1 MLVLGSGKMAKAI
14 AYDFVKQK
22 DIEKVVIASR
32 TLKGAKKIV
41 KFLNNKKAHAAQVYV
56 QDYKDVVK
64 LMKGFDCAVSAV
76 PYNFN
81 YNLARA
87 AIEAGCNFLD
97 LGGNNDVVKQEFSLS
112 KKAKKR
118 KIAIV
123 PDCGLAPGLVSN
135 LTALGLKEFKKVET
149 IKLRVG
155 GLPQHP
161 EPPLNYMIVF
171 STHGLINEYIES
183 AKLIKNFKIITRPGM
198 EDLEKIYFPGYGN
211 LEAFNTSG
219 GTSTLPQSFKGKI
232 KNLNYKT
239 IRYPGHAEK
248 IKTLMQL
255 GLTSSKKI
263 NAEGIDVAPRTV
275 LEALLNKNLKAKDKD
290 LILLKVSLEDKKKIV
305 TYELIDK
312 EKQGLTAMMRCTGFP
327 VAVIAEMI
335 ARKQIEKK
343 GTLKHEFDIPPE
355 ILIAELRKR
364 GLNIKRK
371 VRYK

>member
-1 MLVLGSGKMAKAI
+1 GKMAKAI

-171 STHGLINEYIES
+171 STHGLIN
-183 AKLIKNFKIITRPGM
+183 
-198 EDLEKIYFPGYGN
+198 
-211 LEAFNTSG
+211 
-219 GTSTLPQSFKGKI
+219 
-232 KNLNYKT
+232 
-239 IRYPGHAEK
+239 
-248 IKTLMQL
+248 
-255 GLTSSKKI
+255 
-263 NAEGIDVAPRTV
+263 
-275 LEALLNKNLKAKDKD
+275 
-290 LILLKVSLEDKKKIV
+290 
-305 TYELIDK
+305 
-312 EKQGLTAMMRCTGFP
+312 
-327 VAVIAEMI
+327 
-335 ARKQIEKK
+335 
-343 GTLKHEFDIPPE
+343 
-355 ILIAELRKR
+355 
-364 GLNIKRK
+364 
-371 VRYK
+371 